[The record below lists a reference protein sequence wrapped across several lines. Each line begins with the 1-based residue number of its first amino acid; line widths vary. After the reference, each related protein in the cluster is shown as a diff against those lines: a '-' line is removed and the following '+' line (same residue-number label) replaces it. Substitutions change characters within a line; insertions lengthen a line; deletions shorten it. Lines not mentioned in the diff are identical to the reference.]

1 MRLLVAGRGGG
12 TIGQT
17 SAASMRLLVVVAAL
31 CAGRA
36 GGTIRDTSFD
46 YGIAETASTQLE
58 EMLGDSWTTARV
70 LHNGVQN
77 GLAWDADA
85 FRDYLDLNPMAL
97 INATAGLANA
107 TNGTA
112 DVPVDASVLVARVH
126 GTAGAERGDA
136 LRKLLHALA
145 KFASRSQAMIFVGL
159 GDGTRDAGARTREH
173 RTRLWTQPNFA
184 GSSATTASATRSSPT
199 CRASSA
205 TSTTSRSPSTGRG
218 ATPTTT

>member
-1 MRLLVAGRGGG
+1 MRLLVAGRAGG
-12 TIGQT
+12 TIGKT
-17 SAASMRLLVVVAAL
+17 RFASVRLLVVVAAL

-97 INATAGLANA
+97 INATAGPANA

-112 DVPVDASVLVARVH
+112 GVPVDASVLVARVH

-159 GDGTRDAGARTREH
+159 GDGTRDAGVRGSDTRD
-173 RTRLWTQPNFA
+173 
-184 GSSATTASATRSSPT
+184 
-199 CRASSA
+199 RASFSA
-205 TSTTSRSPSTGRG
+205 SLALVFGRG
-218 ATPTTT
+218 KSKKTERASVERVVG